1 MAAIDVATY
10 LILDSGRRNI
20 SATTQVGIHL
30 LNIPGKPRDMESEA
44 ALHYFNRL
52 WSTVVEP
59 ILCNQENATWGD
71 FWVPR
76 YG

>member
-10 LILDSGRRNI
+10 LILDFGRRDI
-20 SATTQVGIHL
+20 FVTTQVGRHL
-30 LNIPGKPRDMESEA
+30 LEITGKPKDMDSEA
-44 ALHYFNRL
+44 ALRYFNRL

-59 ILCNQENATWGD
+59 ILCNQENATWGR

-76 YG
+76 YE